1 MDIADID
8 LSISIFDD
16 YQSKLRSETPKKFVI
31 LYDECD
37 YDLSYFYD
45 LRSYV
50 SHFDKCV
57 DDFKK
62 ETAVMQTLFDYEQST
77 TENQIYFLATV
88 DAIELSKKEQV
99 NYQQITQHLSTIF
112 EEFHIIS
119 QPRRYYHPR
128 TFNERQRTSHYVRCQ
143 EGDDYEY
150 LTTTIP
156 QKWRGRKNY
165 IEVSLLDIDNKPHP
179 YTLESK
185 ESNKSSLV
193 FEPKESNKLYYDVT
207 DDDFANGYKSY
218 KIGFIKNKQK
228 EQITKE
234 KSKNRQLNKLKLR
247 FTCFYENPNGS
258 FEPDESSTI
267 DTVVMTED
275 NGKFRVEDVFPLIEP
290 MCGSQKVCT
299 EPEDPDLNDFTNNFH
314 INIIIND
321 INQSYEI
328 EENNMN
334 GNNITFDMPI
344 LLNNYMKHVEAK
356 FNIQFKQSIIYQCN
370 YLYIISLNNELAI
383 NTFNESNT
391 YVAVSFSS
399 LDASFTSSFMGL
411 NLDIEAENVPENKQ
425 NSAFYFKW
433 F

>member
-1 MDIADID
+1 MANR
-8 LSISIFDD
+8 SISD
-16 YQSKLRSETPKKFVI
+16 YQ
-31 LYDECD
+31 
-37 YDLSYFYD
+37 
-45 LRSYV
+45 
-50 SHFDKCV
+50 
-57 DDFKK
+57 
-62 ETAVMQTLFDYEQST
+62 QST
-77 TENQIYFLATV
+77 KEYLIYFISAFNGV
-88 DAIELSKKEQV
+88 QLSKKDQV
-99 NYQQITQHLSTIF
+99 KYQQIIQFLSTQSEDFQFI
-112 EEFHIIS
+112 
-119 QPRRYYHPR
+119 QPRDTFRPR
-128 TFNERQRTSHYVRCQ
+128 TKKERMESFHFLCRQ
-143 EGDDYEY
+143 EGDEYEY

-156 QKWRGRKNY
+156 HKWRCRKNY

-193 FEPKESNKLYYDVT
+193 FEPKESNKLCFDVT
-207 DDDFANGYKSY
+207 DDDFAKGYKSY

-290 MCGSQKVCT
+290 MCSSQKVCT
-299 EPEDPDLNDFTNNFH
+299 EPEDPDLNDFNNNFH

-328 EENNMN
+328 EEINMN
-334 GNNITFDMPI
+334 GSNFTLDMPI
-344 LLNNYMKHVEAK
+344 YLNNQMKHVEAK
-356 FNIQFKQSIIYQCN
+356 INTKYIIYQCN
-370 YLYIISLNNELAI
+370 YLYISSLNNELAI
-383 NTFNESNT
+383 NTFNESDK
-391 YVAVSFSS
+391 YVAASFSS
-399 LDASFTSSFMGL
+399 LDASSAWSFMGL
-411 NLDIEAENVPENKQ
+411 NLDIEAENVKEDKE
-425 NSAFYFKW
+425 NSAFYFRW